1 VQLKGKTL
9 LLSGATGGLG
19 RAIAQALAERGARLI
34 LSSRKG
40 EELQRLAGE
49 LPGGRHEVIVADL
62 AKAGAAENLIREAEK
77 DHGLDGLIA
86 NAALPASGKLDNFSQ
101 EEIERALRVNLESPI
116 KMARELAP
124 MLAEKKGQG
133 HMVFISSLA
142 GKAASPRSSLYSATK
157 FGIRGFAFSLRED
170 LYPRGVGVSIVS
182 PGFVRDAGMFAES
195 GAKPPRGVG
204 TVTPDQVGKNV
215 VRAIERNA
223 SEIEVAPR
231 RLRALTN
238 FAMRHPELAG
248 RITRRGGTASKVADE
263 VAAGQAD
270 KR

>member
-1 VQLKGKTL
+1 MQLKGKTL

-19 RAIAQALAERGARLI
+19 RAIAQALAERDARLI
-34 LSSRKG
+34 LSSRKR
-40 EELQRLAGE
+40 EELKGLADE
-49 LPGGRHEVIVADL
+49 LPGGGHEVIVADL
-62 AKAGAAENLIREAEK
+62 AKPGAAEQLISDAEK
-77 DHGLDGLIA
+77 DHGLDGLVA
-86 NAALPASGKLDNFSQ
+86 NAALPASGRLDNFSQ

-124 MLAEKKGQG
+124 LLAERGQG
-133 HMVFISSLA
+133 QMVFISSLA

-170 LYPRGVGVSIVS
+170 LHPRGVGVSIVS

-248 RITRRGGTASKVADE
+248 RMTRRGGTASKVADE